1 MQSTLIPNA
10 IWDRLEHERDLN
22 TLLNPNE
29 AAVENDDDDAG
40 EENVDDDVDEIIQA
54 LNAVEKELSESN
66 KPVESNK
73 SIESNKRKRGRKLQ
87 KTKEPIQEE
96 EESSEAELESETGRL
111 LQIAQTR
118 KRLRSANMER
128 QDKNSEKIVIIV

>member
-1 MQSTLIPNA
+1 M
-10 IWDRLEHERDLN
+10 
-22 TLLNPNE
+22 
-29 AAVENDDDDAG
+29 
-40 EENVDDDVDEIIQA
+40 
-54 LNAVEKELSESN
+54 SESN

-73 SIESNKRKRGRKLQ
+73 SVESNKRKRGRKLQ